1 MIVNET
7 FEYYKIQQRVK
18 AIKES
23 IEILTSHGYTIVD
36 LEGKIIRKEIWDS
49 ITYLIVVFTT

>member
-36 LEGKIIRKEIWDS
+36 LEGKIIRKEIWDY

>member
-36 LEGKIIRKEIWDS
+36 LEGKIIRKEI
-49 ITYLIVVFTT
+49 